1 MSVFSIQRVIVT
13 LEELCGKILWQQALF
28 YRWGHLSLDSIANAD
43 FGPRVSAGQNPI
55 VNYGGYVS
63 NGTTVFTAPVDQD
76 VILRTIITSTDC
88 HGHWWYSDRAHI
100 QLFYPTYLYTRAS
113 MHNLKVCSPQDA
125 MLKDPVG
132 SAMSFTGCSTTYYME
147 GYLSHP

>member
-1 MSVFSIQRVIVT
+1 MWKNIMATGFLILSVGVTYHLIQ
-13 LEELCGKILWQQALF
+13 
-28 YRWGHLSLDSIANAD
+28 SANAD

-88 HGHWWYSDRAHI
+88 QVAIDGTVIVPTSSY
-100 QLFYPTYLYTRAS
+100 FYPTYLYTRAS
-113 MHNLKVCSPQDA
+113 YAQPQSVFTTGDA
-125 MLKDPVG
+125 MLKIPAG